1 MKVIFKISMKR
12 YIYFLLAIFFLQAA
26 FARDP
31 FEGKQEEPDM
41 DALRKWVREKRMIS
55 IKELGGD
62 LSLSGEVRVEYQ
74 GFNEKKNGIKQRG
87 ISSATS
93 NPNNAFDVEVN
104 LILDY
109 HSGRTW
115 GIIKLE
121 FDNDMGID
129 SGTTHEIALE
139 KAYFGGRMI
148 DGETFNFDGEL
159 GRRNL
164 SDVFDSKIEFSSI
177 FDGGLFRF
185 NKAFESIGSFYV
197 NLGAFLISDFYKHF
211 GEVTE
216 IGLLDIANTGF
227 FVKYSFINWK
237 KFFDSDGG
245 RKRRFNFGN
254 SQLLLGYQG
263 IMAKWDKYTKIY
275 LAGLMN
281 HFAKDLTFAND
292 VNLHKKYNLAWY
304 VGISVGRI
312 LQARDWA
319 IDVNFQYVMPQA
331 VSDFDAGGITTGNA
345 DNVGLYTTSV
355 TGTGNPTTRADAVG
369 EANYKGFSFDFLYAI
384 TNNLTL
390 LQRFEISNNQTRSF
404 GPAMSFKKY
413 EMEFIYAF

>member
-1 MKVIFKISMKR
+1 MKR
-12 YIYFLLAIFFLQAA
+12 YIFFLLSIFFLQAA
-26 FARDP
+26 FAQDP
-31 FEGKQEEPDM
+31 FEGKHEDPDM
-41 DALRKWVREKRMIS
+41 DALRKWIREKRMIS

-62 LSLSGEVRVEYQ
+62 LSLSGEVRIEYQ

-87 ISSATS
+87 TSSATS

-109 HSGRTW
+109 HSDRTW

-129 SGTTHEIALE
+129 SGTTNKIALE

-216 IGLLDIANTGF
+216 MGLLDIANTGF

-237 KFFDSDGG
+237 KFFDSDGE
-245 RKRRFNFGN
+245 RKQRFNFGN
-254 SQLLLGYQG
+254 SQLLIGYQG
-263 IMAKWDKYTKIY
+263 LIAKWNKYTKIY

-281 HFAKDLTFAND
+281 HFAK
-292 VNLHKKYNLAWY
+292 NLAFSDATLSKKYNLAWY
-304 VGISVGRI
+304 IGISVGRI

-345 DNVGLYTTSV
+345 AHVGLYTTNV
-355 TGTGNPTTRADAVG
+355 NGTGNPTTRAGAVG

-390 LQRFEISNNQTRSF
+390 LQNFEISNNQTRSF
-404 GPAMSFKKY
+404 GPSMSFKKY